1 MYLPVKL
8 KDGGEVYV
16 EVAPTPGAVAAARE
30 SDLVLEGHAMGG
42 AERAAGIAQK
52 AEKQFADAVQV
63 AQSIAEEVDEGLVKK
78 EGASRRLSEVAV
90 ELSLG
95 FTAQGNVFV
104 AQTGASAALKLTLKW
119 SLPK

>member
-8 KDGGEVYV
+8 KDGSEVYV
-16 EVAPTPGAVAAARE
+16 EVTPSPDAAPE
-30 SDLVLEGHAMGG
+30 HELVLEGHAMGQPEK
-42 AERAAGIAQK
+42 AVGIAKK
-52 AEKQFADAVQV
+52 AEKQFTEAVRV
-63 AQSIAEEVDEGLVKK
+63 AQAIAEEVDEGLVKK
-78 EGASRRLSEVAV
+78 ESASRRLSEVGV